1 MSKLSIKKGDKVVV
15 IAGKELGKTS
25 TVVDCFPDENKVTL
39 KELNIIVKHNKPRS
53 AQDKGGIV
61 KKEGKID
68 ASNVMV
74 VCPACDKATRVSYS
88 KNQKGEK
95 IRICKKCGASLD
107 SGVKKPAAAKKTA
120 ESAKASSEK
129 PAEKVAEK
137 APAKKASEKKL
148 TVKDTKNLEASKKAT
163 KTVKAASTV
172 KKATNTAKKIG
183 GK

>member
-53 AQDKGGIV
+53 AQDKGGIL

-95 IRICKKCGASLD
+95 IRVCKKCGASLD
-107 SGVKKPAAAKKTA
+107 SGVKKPATTKKTA
-120 ESAKASSEK
+120 ETAKTTEK
-129 PAEKVAEK
+129 APVEK
-137 APAKKASEKKL
+137 APAKKPAEKKL

-163 KTVKAASTV
+163 KTVKTGSTV